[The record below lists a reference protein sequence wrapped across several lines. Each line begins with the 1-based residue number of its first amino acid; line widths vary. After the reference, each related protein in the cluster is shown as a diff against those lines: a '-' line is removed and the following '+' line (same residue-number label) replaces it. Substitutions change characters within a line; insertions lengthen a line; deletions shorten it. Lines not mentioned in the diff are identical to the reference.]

1 MIEMFS
7 VGDIIVSEPDNGYS
21 ITDNKMSYAIVS
33 DLVGCNSLRIIILQ
47 HQYPE
52 AIGFSYTVNNYAFKH
67 ANIDLFSEADRK
79 IIKRIKSFEKYR
91 FDFYYN
97 DGKVYNENFYHFI
110 SFKGPV
116 PTKIIL
122 NKIHKLNIEINHK
135 KLICPFLCKGE
146 YMYD

>member
-7 VGDIIVSEPDNGYS
+7 VGDIIVSAPDNWYP
-21 ITDNKMSYAIVS
+21 ITGNKMSYAIVS
-33 DLVGCNSLRIIILQ
+33 DLVGCNSLRIIVLQ
-47 HQYPE
+47 HQCPE
-52 AIGFSYTVNNYAFKH
+52 VIGFSYTVKNYAFKH
-67 ANIDLFSEADRK
+67 ANIELFSNEDRR

-110 SFKGPV
+110 SFKGSV

-122 NKIHKLNIEINHK
+122 DKIHKLNIEINHK
-135 KLICPFLCKGE
+135 KLICPFF
-146 YMYD
+146 M